1 MSSQTKA
8 LRILN
13 CNAAQQATAAHW
25 IRSTQR
31 NSCGT
36 NLKGSSP
43 LNLKAML
50 KAQAC
55 PPGRVK
61 PSPRI
66 FTVTRRSAAMLSPSG
81 RPDQDSDQDV
91 SSAAVQD
98 LDLTMFSQGIPFFR
112 RGLGSPLIKKE
123 GDLNRLID
131 SKVPVGKRFKFPLLS
146 TDSSV

>member
-1 MSSQTKA
+1 
-8 LRILN
+8 
-13 CNAAQQATAAHW
+13 
-25 IRSTQR
+25 
-31 NSCGT
+31 
-36 NLKGSSP
+36 
-43 LNLKAML
+43 
-50 KAQAC
+50 
-55 PPGRVK
+55 
-61 PSPRI
+61 
-66 FTVTRRSAAMLSPSG
+66 MLSPSG

-131 SKVPVGKRFKFPLLS
+131 SKVPVGKRFPLLS